1 MTAQQ
6 IYEMASSFLYEADGD
21 DAESK
26 DFSIGFLNV
35 LLQEALETENSIRR
49 FKETTEL
56 TEAPYLTALTD
67 TINYDGAITRGALPY
82 GLAAFY
88 FQRRQWTRTANGN
101 TARCIKTRCQ
111 RQGKRHP
118 QPLQTSIIS
127 HMMALRRRKIK

>member
-49 FKETTEL
+49 FKGTTEL

-67 TINYDGAITRGALPY
+67 TIDYDGAITRGALPY

-88 FQRRQWTRTANGN
+88 FKEAMDTDGERQYREMYKDALSK
-101 TARCIKTRCQ
+101 ARKAASTTITDQ
-111 RQGKRHP
+111 YYFPYDGIA
-118 QPLQTSIIS
+118 SEED
-127 HMMALRRRKIK
+127 

>member
-82 GLAAFY
+82 GLASFY
-88 FQRRQWTRTANGN
+88 YQEAMDNFQAENYRGKFVAALNAANK
-101 TARCIKTRCQ
+101 A
-111 RQGKRHP
+111 
-118 QPLQTSIIS
+118 TSTTVEDQYYFPHEEIEGEDE
-127 HMMALRRRKIK
+127 